1 MKSFVWNR
9 MHRSLRAMGLAAVA
23 AAALAGCA
31 TLSSTPE
38 QAVQQ
43 RASEYWKA
51 RVAGDYAKAYA
62 LATPSYRKLQTA
74 EQFRLQFG
82 SAASLKGA
90 EPVNVTCEP
99 EKCTAR
105 IKISAAPAL
114 AGMNLGTIDTHLS
127 ETWLLEDGQWW
138 RYHDL

>member
-1 MKSFVWNR
+1 MKNFVWNR
-9 MHRSLRAMGLAAVA
+9 MHRSLRAVGLAAMA

-31 TLSSTPE
+31 TISSTPE
-38 QAVQQ
+38 KAVQQ

-51 RVAGDYAKAYA
+51 RVAGDHAKAYA
-62 LATPSYRKLQTA
+62 LSSPSYRKLQTV
-74 EQFRLQFG
+74 EQFSMQFG

-99 EKCTAR
+99 EKCTVR